1 MREYKFYQVDVFTE
15 EPFTG
20 NPLAV
25 FPDAEGLSSEE
36 MQMIAREFGF
46 PESTFVLPSDK
57 EDALY
62 RMRIFT
68 GTVELPFTGHPAVGA
83 HWVMANLGRVELTE
97 PVTTIQYEQAVGVLT
112 ADLHVRDGQVDY
124 IMMDQ
129 CQPLFMAVLN
139 DVRPLA
145 RGLGINPDSITQTG
159 LPVQVV
165 STGMP
170 QLMVPVRSLAVVQRL
185 DAAYMDIPSLTR
197 ALDAVGASFIV
208 VFSTETEN
216 PEADMHVRGFGHVV
230 GIPEDPVTG
239 SANGALG
246 AYLVRHRAVPVTAS
260 PVCLVGEQGSEM
272 KRPGMLRVEVEHR
285 DGAPTHV
292 KVGGKVVQVIEGVI
306 RL

>member
-1 MREYKFYQVDVFTE
+1 MREYKFYQVDVFTD

-20 NPLAV
+20 NPLV
-25 FPDAEGLSSEE
+25 VVPDAEGLSAQE

-46 PESTFVLPSDK
+46 PESTFVLPPEKDDS
-57 EDALY
+57 LY

-68 GTVELPFTGHPAVGA
+68 GTVELPFTGHPAIGA
-83 HWVMANLGRVELTE
+83 HWVMAQLGRVDLIE
-97 PVTTIQYEQAVGVLT
+97 PVTTISYEQAVGVLT
-112 ADLHVRDGQVDY
+112 ADFHVKDGKVDH

-129 CQPLFMAVLN
+129 CRPLFMSVLN
-139 DVRPLA
+139 DIRPLA
-145 RGLGINPDSITQTG
+145 RGLGINPESITQAG

-170 QLMVPVRSLAVVQRL
+170 QLMVPVRSLSAVRRL

-208 VFSTETEN
+208 VFSTETDN

-246 AYLVRHRAVPVTAS
+246 AYLVHHRVVPVTGS
-260 PVCLVGEQGSEM
+260 PVSLLGEQGSEM
-272 KRPGMLRVEVEHR
+272 KRPGLLRVEVEHN
-285 DGAPTHV
+285 DGVPTNV
-292 KVGGKVVQVIEGVI
+292 KVGGKVVQVIEGMI
-306 RL
+306 YL